1 MPFIQPTGASVGSR
15 NVASIVNSLT
25 NSQNTAPEK
34 KPEPEKCC
42 IVRNNWV
49 KSHDESMSIFTK
61 TWVPIGTTPAQTVV
75 VFVHD
80 IAEHCERYQSLFT
93 YFTSKGIEVQAFDL
107 PGFGE
112 TGARADSL
120 GVTGGYNSLIKEMD
134 NAIDRACS
142 SHPSKPVFLMG
153 HGMGGALVLNYV
165 CGLGQRTTSLAG
177 IISSSPYI
185 KPTMAGAGS
194 RFPGTYNRL
203 AKWYPHI
210 GVQFPVAPQELTR
223 DRAEQERYLAD
234 GLICGSVSLQCL
246 GDMIYQGQKVLAR
259 RWKYFPGPLPTLLL
273 HGTDDPICSY
283 QATSLLSA
291 QLLKRN
297 PSSFIFKSWKGNRHD
312 PHWDIDALSVRSEFT
327 HWIRGHCKHFVSP
340 PLEPGMV
347 RYDSLKSFRSKSAH
361 TQSKGKDEGKGKDE
375 SKGKD
380 EGKDKNSAAKS
391 TPSPPTNVQ
400 SGDKC
405 SSSSDPT
412 NTKPAAEAEPE
423 AIQDLEGLRRQQVLR
438 LQKAEEKR
446 REYSQG
452 APSESSA
459 PGTSSP
465 STANI
470 QPPLPP
476 LPQPVEN
483 ELDASKDSLE
493 SKTIPNQSSGVSL
506 EELTLKLEMEANS
519 APIPRAISLDQM
531 TQSVD
536 MPLSTM
542 SPPLV
547 QGVIAPDA
555 LTASTTSKVEENE
568 INASGGT
575 THAPTLTPTLTPI
588 LDAQAVDKSTAPI
601 EPPAKEEING
611 DAVVQPSSAIILD
624 PAVQDEAPVQEQ
636 GSAIVVVEATGKDM
650 SAAPI
655 ETTVSNARTSLEE
668 EEEEEEEE
676 DENEE
681 EVLVTDVTHMGH
693 PPPEQSMIAV

>member
-1 MPFIQPTGASVGSR
+1 MGSHR
-15 NVASIVNSLT
+15 HHTCPNS
-25 NSQNTAPEK
+25 
-34 KPEPEKCC
+34 
-42 IVRNNWV
+42 R
-49 KSHDESMSIFTK
+49 
-61 TWVPIGTTPAQTVV
+61 
-75 VFVHD
+75 
-80 IAEHCERYQSLFT
+80 RSLFT
-93 YFTSKGIEVQAFDL
+93 YFASKGIEVQAFDL

-112 TGARADSL
+112 TGARAGSL
-120 GVTGGYNSLIKEMD
+120 GVTGGYDTLIKEMD

-142 SHPSKPVFLMG
+142 SYPSKPVFLMG

-234 GLICGSVSLQCL
+234 GLIHESVSLRCL
-246 GDMIYQGQKVLAR
+246 GDMIYQGQKVLTR

-327 HWIRGHCKHFVSP
+327 HWIRGHCKHFVRL
-340 PLEPGMV
+340 PLEPSMV
-347 RYDSLKSFRSKSAH
+347 RYDSLKSIRSKSAH
-361 TQSKGKDEGKGKDE
+361 TQSKEKDTRNNDKQ

-380 EGKDKNSAAKS
+380 KGKGKDKNSAAES
-391 TPSPPTNVQ
+391 TPSPPTNKQ

-405 SSSSDPT
+405 SST
-412 NTKPAAEAEPE
+412 NTKSAAEAEPE

-452 APSESSA
+452 APNESSA
-459 PGTSSP
+459 PDTNDP

-476 LPQPVEN
+476 PPQPAEN

-493 SKTIPNQSSGVSL
+493 SKTKPCLSSGVSP
-506 EELTLKLEMEANS
+506 EELALKLEKEANS
-519 APIPRAISLDQM
+519 APISRATSLDQM
-531 TQSVD
+531 PQSVD
-536 MPLSTM
+536 MTLPAMTLPLG
-542 SPPLV
+542 L
-547 QGVIAPDA
+547 GVIAPDA
-555 LTASTTSKVEENE
+555 LTASMTSKVEENE

-575 THAPTLTPTLTPI
+575 THTPILTPI
-588 LDAQAVDKSTAPI
+588 LDAEAVDKSMAPI

-611 DAVVQPSSAIILD
+611 DAVVQASAAIILD
-624 PAVQDEAPVQEQ
+624 PAVQDVAPVQEQ
-636 GSAIVVVEATGKDM
+636 ESAIIVVEATGKDT

-655 ETTVSNARTSLEE
+655 ETTVSNARASLEE
-668 EEEEEEEE
+668 EEE
-676 DENEE
+676 DDNEE
-681 EVLVTDVTHMGH
+681 KVPVTDLTHMGH
-693 PPPEQSMIAV
+693 PLPEQSMIAV